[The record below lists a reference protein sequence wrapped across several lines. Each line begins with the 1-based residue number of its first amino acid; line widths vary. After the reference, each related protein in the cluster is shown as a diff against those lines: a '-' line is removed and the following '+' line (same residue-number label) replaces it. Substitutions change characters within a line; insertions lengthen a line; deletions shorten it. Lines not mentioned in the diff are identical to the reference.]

1 MTSANQKNIR
11 FDHKIVLDIVEPNSR
26 VLDLGCG
33 DGELL
38 SLLIN
43 RKNVKGTGIEI
54 DEKAVYKCMER
65 GLTIS
70 HGDIDA
76 ELVDYA
82 TKRFDY
88 VILNESLQQVL
99 HPEKVILESL
109 RVGKKA
115 IVGIPNFCHWGGRIQ
130 IFFQGRVPVTSN
142 LPYQWYDT
150 PNLRF
155 LSLKDFR
162 YFCKINDIRILKE
175 VGILQNK
182 RVHFRPNLFANAG
195 LYLLEKN
202 PT

>member
-11 FDHKIVLDIVEPNSR
+11 FDHKIILDIVEPNSR

-109 RVGKKA
+109 RVGKKI
-115 IVGIPNFCHWGGRIQ
+115 IVGIPNFCHVSARIQ
-130 IFFQGRVPVTSN
+130 ISLFGHVPMTKE
-142 LPYQWYDT
+142 LPYEWYDT

-162 YFCKINDIRILKE
+162 RFCRAKGITIEKE
-175 VGILQNK
+175 IPLGLNQ
-182 RVHFRPNLFANAG
+182 RASFLPNLFSRSG
-195 LYLLEKN
+195 LYLLHKK
-202 PT
+202 